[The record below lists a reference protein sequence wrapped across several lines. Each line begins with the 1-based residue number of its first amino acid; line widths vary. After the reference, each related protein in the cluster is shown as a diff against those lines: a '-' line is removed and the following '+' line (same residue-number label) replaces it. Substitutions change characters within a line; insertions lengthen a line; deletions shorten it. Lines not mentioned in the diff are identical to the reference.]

1 MNEIVFLENPDLTNP
16 DMLLEAIP
24 GAEGHSEIMYSEDE
38 QGDLKSFMEEY
49 EEMTVKEVKEDLSE
63 GIDEMQKDFDR
74 HHELV
79 QKNFDE
85 VQEELDN
92 EFDDIIDRVGEKA
105 KLKDIIPGTDIRFD
119 SGEEEK
125 DDSQKTYEADR
136 YLPDFQRYISSLY
149 PSEIPKHD
157 GKSMLG
163 CEKAI
168 SWLQRLSNEISTNV
182 RNDPDGILDVPSLSK
197 VQDSILA
204 DIFVLKEHM
213 KTLKKSLPDN
223 MSKMASDNVITKVA
237 STPSNMVI
245 CISPFLRA
253 ITGIIINS
261 TVSAGKPFDE
271 VYDYLIEK
279 YEITEREQLEILQ
292 LLMDMGQPIFK
303 DRGEMPGSK
312 ESKKTKDAEE
322 SLRGIDF
329 IDNYFV

>member
-1 MNEIVFLENPDLTNP
+1 MNEIVFLENPDLYNHEP
-16 DMLLEAIP
+16 APEDIP
-24 GAEGHSEIMYSEDE
+24 GHQDASEIMYSEDT
-38 QGDLKSFMEEY
+38 GDLKSFMEKY
-49 EEMTVKEVKEDLSE
+49 EEMSIKDVKEDLSD
-63 GIDEMQKDFDR
+63 GIDEMQSDFDK

-79 QKNFDE
+79 QKNFDD
-85 VQEELDN
+85 VQDELN
-92 EFDDIIDRVGEKA
+92 KEFDDIIDRVGEKA
-105 KLKDIIPGTDIRFD
+105 KLKDIVPGTDIRLD
-119 SGEEEK
+119 SKEDEK
-125 DDSQKTYEADR
+125 DDSKKTYEEDR
-136 YLPDFQRYISSLY
+136 FLPDFQRYVSSLY

-213 KTLKKSLPDN
+213 KTLKKSLPEN
-223 MSKMASDNVITKVA
+223 MSKMASDNVINKVA
-237 STPSNMVI
+237 SVPNNMVI
-245 CISPFLRA
+245 CISPFMRA

-271 VYDYLIEK
+271 VYDYLVEK

-292 LLMDMGQPIFK
+292 ILMDMGQPIFK

-312 ESKKTKDAEE
+312 ENKKTKDAEE